1 MKNNHMNKVIVA
13 IKKVSYCLMVLVL
26 VILPGIS
33 FSQPTPPTGSGGAGG
48 GIPDSPLS
56 VPFDSRLSVLLVAAG
71 VLLAV
76 VVITSMQKKK
86 IIAN

>member
-1 MKNNHMNKVIVA
+1 MNKAIKA
-13 IKKVSYCLMVLVL
+13 IKKVPYCLMVLVL
-26 VILPGIS
+26 VILPGIA

-56 VPFDSRLSVLLVAAG
+56 VPFDSRLSVLLVIAG

-76 VVITSMQKKK
+76 LVIVKAKKNTVNNV
-86 IIAN
+86 A